1 MEEVRY
7 KINLDVQLGGIQQT
21 LAGFRAGEA
30 LSRTVCIH
38 LVERGASYQVP
49 PECTVTMYLEKPD
62 GTASYSGCSIEGG
75 AVVHTFTSGE
85 TAVPGEVLCEVRI
98 ISTEGGDTTVLS
110 SPQFGIIVE
119 AVLQDDEAIESTNE
133 YSALTEAIAD
143 MQLKGKAAQQAASD
157 ANIAAGE
164 AREAAG
170 EAAEAAQNANTTA
183 EEVRTLLPGKTTS
196 YVLQWTDAQYEEYT
210 AVMAENIKVLRE
222 IDKSPIGGCHIV
234 MQYGQE
240 EYPLSRMEY
249 GEERW
254 YCFAGPIEREYTPYE
269 YVVWYKPATK
279 LEPAECGLT
288 RRSLINSSEMNKNNF
303 LPPATA
309 IVSVILDKKVDK
321 ESGKGLSANDYTTAE
336 KTKLAGI
343 AEGANKYVHP
353 AYTNIA
359 GPLGL
364 YKVVLTDEGH
374 IAHKAAVT
382 KADITPLLDMD
393 AILAALP
400 DAMEVDY

>member
-1 MEEVRY
+1 M
-7 KINLDVQLGGIQQT
+7 L
-21 LAGFRAGEA
+21 FR
-30 LSRTVCIH
+30 S
-38 LVERGASYQVP
+38 
-49 PECTVTMYLEKPD
+49 
-62 GTASYSGCSIEGG
+62 
-75 AVVHTFTSGE
+75 
-85 TAVPGEVLCEVRI
+85 
-98 ISTEGGDTTVLS
+98 
-110 SPQFGIIVE
+110 
-119 AVLQDDEAIESTNE
+119 
-133 YSALTEAIAD
+133 
-143 MQLKGKAAQQAASD
+143 
-157 ANIAAGE
+157 
-164 AREAAG
+164 
-170 EAAEAAQNANTTA
+170 
-183 EEVRTLLPGKTTS
+183 
-196 YVLQWTDAQYEEYT
+196 
-210 AVMAENIKVLRE
+210 
-222 IDKSPIGGCHIV
+222 
-234 MQYGQE
+234 
-240 EYPLSRMEY
+240 
-249 GEERW
+249 
-254 YCFAGPIEREYTPYE
+254 
-269 YVVWYKPATK
+269 
-279 LEPAECGLT
+279 ECGLT